1 MWVGNHKRF
10 SNLYNL
16 FNFMKLFTVI
26 LLRIL
31 IEIIMLHTNGTR
43 FYIISVG
50 QLLE

>member
-1 MWVGNHKRF
+1 MWVGNHKRS

-26 LLRIL
+26 RIL
-31 IEIIMLHTNGTR
+31 IEIFMLHTNGTR
-43 FYIISVG
+43 FYIIRVG